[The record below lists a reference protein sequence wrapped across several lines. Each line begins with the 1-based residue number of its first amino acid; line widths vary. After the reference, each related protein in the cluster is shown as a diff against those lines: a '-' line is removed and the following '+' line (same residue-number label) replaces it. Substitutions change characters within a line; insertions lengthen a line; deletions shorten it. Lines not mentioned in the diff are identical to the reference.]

1 MRRSLVLALLAFA
14 TVPAGGHAT
23 VAASDEA
30 QVRDLILR
38 QSTLHKQSR
47 FRALYRLYTPRYRA
61 RCTYARWV
69 QGQRVSQRRNGTS
82 WRVRNIR
89 VVVRG
94 ARATARYRIVAGGEV
109 VYETR
114 RPDLYVKINGV
125 WRDEL
130 DSETTC

>member
-1 MRRSLVLALLAFA
+1 MRRTLVFALLALAAVPTSAQA
-14 TVPAGGHAT
+14 TT
-23 VAASDEA
+23 AASDAA
-30 QVRDLILR
+30 QVRNLILR

-61 RCTYARWV
+61 RCPYARWV
-69 QGQRVSQRRNGTS
+69 QGQRISQRRNGTS

-94 ARATARYRIVAGGEV
+94 ARASARYRIVAGGEV